1 MGTKE
6 DTRKDE
12 DSGEGSDE
20 GADMRGAKKR
30 RVQDSPIDKKKTH
43 PKKSGLKDD
52 APTKQGSALGGLIGR
67 KRKMRKQKGKA

>member
-1 MGTKE
+1 
-6 DTRKDE
+6 
-12 DSGEGSDE
+12 
-20 GADMRGAKKR
+20 MRGAKKR
-30 RVQDSPIDKKKTH
+30 RIQDSPIDKKKIH